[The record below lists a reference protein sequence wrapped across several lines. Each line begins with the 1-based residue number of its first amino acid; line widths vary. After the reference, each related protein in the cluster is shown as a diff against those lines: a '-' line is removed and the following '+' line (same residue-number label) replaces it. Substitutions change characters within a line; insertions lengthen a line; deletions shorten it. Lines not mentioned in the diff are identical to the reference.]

1 MVFLPASPPPCDS
14 GLVNEA
20 RPLGPVTLLALGVN
34 GIVGVGIF
42 VAPPIVARAF
52 PGAAGA
58 LAYLAIAIACLPIAI
73 VYATLSRALPHDG
86 GPTLFAE
93 RAFGARVAT
102 AIGALVAVSAV
113 FSTAAV
119 THALS
124 ERVAASGLGRAAPIA
139 IVLSSLLALVNLRGL
154 RLSAWVWTALTVA
167 KLVPLV
173 VLAALGAFAA
183 PAQAVTHES
192 GAKGPALLAIL
203 FALQGFEIVPLP
215 AGQTRDPARTVPRA
229 TVAALVMAG
238 ALYAAVHL
246 ACVRALPSL
255 AGEASPIAAAA
266 EAVGGAALSR
276 ALGFGVV
283 ASMAGI
289 VVGMHAMTPRYL
301 AAVTVRGRGA
311 AAAEPRR
318 PIAIT
323 AVVVSVLCLTSDLS
337 QLLDLASVAVLGQ
350 YALTAC
356 ALLALAARRKE
367 GLVPRDAWP
376 VPLVLVVAVVL
387 VVQAPVRDLVVAAV
401 VALAAALVS
410 DRLGRLGSGARG
422 PTG

>member
-1 MVFLPASPPPCDS
+1 M
-14 GLVNEA
+14 NES

-52 PGAAGA
+52 PGSSGA
-58 LAYLAIAIACLPIAI
+58 LAYLAIAVACLPIAL
-73 VYATLSRALPHDG
+73 VYATLARVLPHDG

-93 RAFGARVAT
+93 RAFGERVAV

-119 THALS
+119 TRALAERIAIGLGLGLGTIVTAIALS
-124 ERVAASGLGRAAPIA
+124 V
-139 IVLSSLLALVNLRGL
+139 LLALVNLRGL
-154 RLSAWVWTALTVA
+154 KLSAWAWTTLTVA
-167 KLVPLV
+167 KLVPLI
-173 VLAALGAFAA
+173 VLAALGSFARSSA
-183 PAQAVTHES
+183 HADAS
-192 GAKGPALLAIL
+192 AGAKGPALLAVL

-215 AGQTRDPARTVPRA
+215 AGQARDAARTVPRA
-229 TVAALVMAG
+229 TVAALVIAG

-246 ACVRALPSL
+246 ACARALPAL
-255 AGEASPIAAAA
+255 ATETSPIASAAA
-266 EAVGGAALSR
+266 AVGGSALSR
-276 ALGFGVV
+276 ALGFGVL

-301 AAVTVRGRGA
+301 AAVRARGRGA
-311 AAAEPRR
+311 AATEPRG
-318 PIAIT
+318 PIVVT
-323 AVVVSVLCLTSDLS
+323 AVVVSVLCSTSSLS
-337 QLLDLASVAVLGQ
+337 ELLDLASVAVLVQ

-367 GLVPRDAWP
+367 GLAPRDAWP
-376 VPLVLVVAVVL
+376 VPLVLAVVVVL

-401 VALAAALVS
+401 VAGLAALVS
-410 DRLGRLGSGARG
+410 DRLASGARG
-422 PTG
+422 GTG